1 MGVRAFP
8 MPTTAD
14 HLDKEDICPKRF
26 GLTYDPPA
34 IVLEYLQ
41 TSTGKL
47 FHRKIG
53 LKRLKPGTDASRVAE
68 KMRQKNEAL
77 LAEDKVSFEQL
88 VSLVKRLQETLASAE
103 QKSEV
108 LSAEVDYQVTDL
120 NKLSPEEVALH
131 KAKMDEVFFKNQKK
145 PGDQGFVYDVQVD
158 FQTEGAPASGWD
170 SEEDDMD
177 ADT

>member
-26 GLTYDPPA
+26 GLTYDPPS

-68 KMRQKNEAL
+68 KMRQKNEGL

-88 VSLVKRLQETLASAE
+88 VSLVRRLQETLASEERKADASL
-103 QKSEV
+103 KGGI
-108 LSAEVDYQVTDL
+108 DYQVTDL
-120 NKLSPEEVALH
+120 NDDSGGGCCTQGEDGCA
-131 KAKMDEVFFKNQKK
+131 VFREPKEAWRR
-145 PGDQGFVYDVQVD
+145 GLRI
-158 FQTEGAPASGWD
+158 
-170 SEEDDMD
+170 
-177 ADT
+177 

>member
-1 MGVRAFP
+1 MVRAFP

-14 HLDKEDICPKRF
+14 PLDKEDICPKRF
-26 GLTYDPPA
+26 GLTYDPPS

-68 KMRQKNEAL
+68 KMRQKNEGL

-88 VSLVKRLQETLASAE
+88 VSLVRRLQETLASEERKADASL
-103 QKSEV
+103 KGGI
-108 LSAEVDYQVTDL
+108 DYHVTDL
-120 NKLSPEEVALH
+120 NKMTPEEVAVH
-131 KAKMDEVFFKNQKK
+131 KAKMDVQFFANQKK

-158 FQTEGAPASGWD
+158 FQTDGNLASGWD
-170 SEEDDMD
+170 SEEDE
-177 ADT
+177 A